1 MDQLLPLPKGA
12 VAVDTSIPLPQGAVP
27 ITETAYDRFINNF
40 QLPKMD
46 GNRVVGPMLAAG
58 TGELIK
64 GAGALT
70 ELAFPETGRNIARLG
85 DKITTQVKEQYPVS
99 GTTGQI
105 GSYLVPFSAAQK
117 AVNVVKSTPQI
128 ASRISNMGKVP
139 ATALA
144 VGEQSAIGAGTG
156 YALTP
161 NIENRENAALFG
173 AATGPVGEAIKPLAQ
188 GAGYLGKQILGL
200 STGAGADA
208 VGEAFKAG
216 ATRNPQ
222 FLANLRGKVPAK
234 DVLQQAQSG
243 LQALKAQRKEAYKQG
258 IGSIK
263 PSQEIVAGQ
272 PLPKAVP
279 KLDFNPIEN
288 AFKESLDN
296 FKIQGGGD
304 VASTIGEE
312 SFKDINKIKALVDE
326 WKSKKGL
333 HTAEGLDGLKRRID
347 DVYRS
352 DMSSE
357 AQAVLSQT
365 RNTVKDTIIKQDAT
379 YAKTMRDYEESLGL
393 ERELE
398 QALKLGDKKSIDT
411 AIRSLQ
417 SLTRNNANTSYQYRQ
432 QLADILKQKSGVD
445 LMPALSGQALNSIT
459 PRGLQ
464 KLMPSFTAGSAATG
478 LFNVGVEG
486 LAPLATL
493 PLQSPRVVG
502 EGAYMAGK
510 AAQPF
515 INLAN
520 SGTQEQRNLA
530 KLLMM
535 KAAQQGVSN
544 E

>member
-1 MDQLLPLPKGA
+1 MDNLIPLPKGA
-12 VAVDTSIPLPQGAVP
+12 VAVDTGVPLPQGAVP

-85 DKITTQVKEQYPVS
+85 DKITSQVKEQYPVL

-105 GSYLVPFSAAQK
+105 GSYALPFSAAQK

-188 GAGYLGKQILGL
+188 GAGYLGKQILGV
-200 STGAGADA
+200 STGASGDA

-222 FLANLRGKVPAK
+222 FLANLRGDVPAN
-234 DVLQQAQSG
+234 DILEAAQSG
-243 LQALKAQRKEAYKQG
+243 LQTLKNQRRQAYEQG
-258 IGSIK
+258 IQTTNK
-263 PSQEIVAGQ
+263 NQVF
-272 PLPKAVP
+272 
-279 KLDFNPIEN
+279 LDFKPIETT
-288 AFKESLDN
+288 FQDTLKGLTV
-296 FKIQGGGD
+296 KGVGGVTASRVGEKTLREID
-304 VASTIGEE
+304 QIKNVVA
-312 SFKDINKIKALVDE
+312 E
-326 WKSKKGL
+326 WKTKPEL
-333 HTAEGLDGLKRRID
+333 HTAEGLDALKRRID
-347 DVYRS
+347 DLYS
-352 DMSSE
+352 NDMSKE
-357 AQAVLSQT
+357 AKSVLTQT
-365 RNTVKDTIIKQDAT
+365 RGQVKNTIVKQDPN
-379 YAKTMRDYEESLGL
+379 YAKTMRDYEQSLGL

-398 QALKLGDKKSIDT
+398 TALGLGDRTSIDS
-411 AIRSLQ
+411 AIRKLQ

-432 QLADILKQKSGVD
+432 QLADILKKEAGVD
-445 LMPALSGQALNSIT
+445 LMPALSGQALNSVT

-464 KLMPSFTAGSAATG
+464 KLLPSFTAGSAVTG
-478 LFNVGVEG
+478 AMNLGVEG
-486 LAPLATL
+486 LLPLATL

-535 KAAQQGVSN
+535 KAAQQGATN

>member
-1 MDQLLPLPKGA
+1 MDDLLPLPKGA
-12 VAVDTSIPLPQGAVP
+12 VAVNTGVPLPQGAVP
-27 ITETAYDRFINNF
+27 INETAYDRFINNI

-85 DKITTQVKEQYPVS
+85 DKITSEVKEQYPVS

-105 GSYLVPFSAAQK
+105 ASYLVPYSAAQK
-117 AVNVVKSTPQI
+117 AIGAVKAIPQI
-128 ASRISNMGKVP
+128 ASRITNIGKIP
-139 ATALA
+139 SFALA
-144 VGEQSAIGAGTG
+144 AGEQSAIGAGTG

-173 AATGPVGEAIKPLAQ
+173 AATGPVGELIKPAAQ
-188 GAGYLGKQILGL
+188 ALGYLGKQTLGL
-200 STGAGADA
+200 STGAGGDA

-216 ATRNPQ
+216 YTKNPQ
-222 FLANLRGKVPAK
+222 FLANLRGEAPASEI
-234 DVLQQAQSG
+234 LEAAQSG
-243 LQALKAQRKEAYKQG
+243 LQTLKNQRRQAYQQG
-258 IGSIK
+258 IQTTNK
-263 PSQEIVAGQ
+263 NQVF
-272 PLPKAVP
+272 
-279 KLDFNPIEN
+279 LDFKPIETT
-288 AFKESLDN
+288 FQDTLKDLTV
-296 FKIQGGGD
+296 KGVGG
-304 VASTIGEE
+304 VTASRVGEKTLRE
-312 SFKDINKIKALVDE
+312 IDEIKNVVGE
-326 WKSKKGL
+326 WKSKPEL
-333 HTAEGLDGLKRRID
+333 HTAEGLDALKRRID
-347 DVYRS
+347 DLYS
-352 DMSSE
+352 NDMSKE
-357 AQAVLSQT
+357 AKSVLTQT
-365 RNTVKDTIIKQDAT
+365 RGQVKNTIVKQDPN
-379 YAKTMRDYEESLGL
+379 YAKTMRDYEQSLGL

-398 QALKLGDKKSIDT
+398 TALGLGDRTSIDS
-411 AIRSLQ
+411 AIRKLQ

-432 QLADILKQKSGVD
+432 QLADILKKEAGVD
-445 LMPALSGQALNSIT
+445 LMPALSGQALNSVA

-464 KLMPSFTAGSAATG
+464 KLMPSFTAGSAVTG
-478 LFNVGVEG
+478 ALNLGAEG
-486 LAPLATL
+486 LLPLVTL

-510 AAQPF
+510 AATPF

-535 KAAQQGVSN
+535 RATQQGATN